1 MTNLNKTKE
10 EIIYELL
17 ISLNNGNN
25 ATMYERLKYA
35 KVQYS
40 QLVEEVIV
48 KEFPSARPKKDE
60 NIKE

>member
-25 ATMYERLKYA
+25 ATMYERVKYA

-40 QLVEEVIV
+40 QLVEEGIV
-48 KEFPSARPKKDE
+48 KEFPSARPKKD
-60 NIKE
+60 

>member
-25 ATMYERLKYA
+25 ATIYERLKYA

-40 QLVEEVIV
+40 QLVEEGIVI
-48 KEFPSARPKKDE
+48 EYPSVSSDE
-60 NIKE
+60 

>member
-25 ATMYERLKYA
+25 ATMYERVKYA

-40 QLVEEVIV
+40 QLVEEGIV
-48 KEFPSARPKKDE
+48 KEFPSARPKEDE